1 MDGCDLFFFV
11 DTKCW
16 AITLDFYPMILKCI
30 KSSHLAAN
38 PAFLIFTVIFIVLNS
53 SPLPRWHLLLILL
66 STQFLGL
73 KDMIDYLF
81 HFISSIWLS
90 VTLMP
95 LVILIAWIW
104 TSVVLVFCNCS
115 SLCYSTSLFLVDKR
129 IEFSECDGLSLK
141 NLDVSASCTSSS
153 NSPSQILFNI
163 LVSWIFCF
171 CLITWVNSK
180 ILRLWRKST
189 AINSEMVI
197 QRPI

>member
-1 MDGCDLFFFV
+1 MDGCDLFCFF
-11 DTKCW
+11 DTKRW
-16 AITLDFYPMILKCI
+16 AITLDFYTIILKYI

-66 STQFLGL
+66 SIQFLGL

-115 SLCYSTSLFLVDKR
+115 SLCYSTSLVLVDKR
-129 IEFSECDGLSLK
+129 IEFSECDALSLK

-180 ILRLWRKST
+180 ILTLWRKYT